1 MTTIHLI
8 RHAEVHNP
16 DRILYLR
23 LPGIY
28 LSADGHRQAQRLGQV
43 LRSRPVAAVYSS
55 PMPRAIQTA
64 ECIAYEHGLVAECSA
79 LLNELYSPYQGYSLE
94 AMERAGWEMF
104 NGIAAEYEQLT
115 DVWSR
120 AQRFCIQCCEAY
132 PGREAVAVTHG
143 DVVLTAILWAK
154 GLPLDVA
161 SRRSV
166 PYPDNASITT
176 LEFDTAKSR
185 PRIRDGGLVAG

>member
-23 LPGIY
+23 LPGVY
-28 LSADGHRQAQRLGQV
+28 LSADGHLQAQHLGQV
-43 LRSRPVAAVYSS
+43 LKSRRVAVVYSS

-64 ECIAYEHGLVAECSA
+64 DYIAYEHGLVTECSA
-79 LLNELYSPYQGYSLE
+79 LLNELYSPYQGYSVE
-94 AMERAGWEMF
+94 AMERAGWELF

-115 DVWSR
+115 DVGAR
-120 AQRFCIQCCEAY
+120 VQRFCIQCCEAH
-132 PGREAVAVTHG
+132 PGREVVAVTHG
-143 DVVLTAILWAK
+143 DVALTAILWAR
-154 GLPLDVA
+154 GLPLDMA

-166 PYPDNASITT
+166 PYPDIASITT
-176 LEFDTAKSR
+176 LESDSAHSR
-185 PRIRDGGLVAG
+185 PRIREDSPSAG